1 MYELSRVRLRTVGP
15 AGARFHDVTLDL
27 SGAGRPVGAEQ
38 GALFDTAATTH
49 RPSPASLILLENGGG
64 KSVLLKL
71 VFSVV
76 LPGRRHT
83 VGTTNTRVV
92 EKFVMPK
99 DVSHIV
105 LEWMNPLTGEL
116 LLTGKVLAWRNQVA
130 SEVSDN
136 LRERWYCLRPS
147 DEINLGTLPMA
158 VGTKSCTLDTYRDEL
173 QEAYA
178 ADQSLA
184 LYWTRHQG
192 DWTNRLQLLELDPE
206 LFRYQRE
213 MNVDEGEAANWLKLD
228 SDVKFVDFLL
238 RAIVKSDEMDALA
251 ALVTE
256 HVERLAGRGLLLT
269 EREFVAG
276 ALDLLGP
283 IAQQAGTARQ
293 SRRRAE
299 QAARDVAELGG
310 RLRVRARNEHDAV
323 LGRRAKLVKSQEE
336 LDELTRAA
344 ERAKAIVAELRRHL
358 ADLKYQGAQRELT
371 AREKA
376 LSRARAL
383 VEAWRETSTVH
394 EYDDSIAQV
403 KALTDLIGAEEE
415 KARPALEERDVAA
428 RRLAR
433 SLWATADE
441 AAQTASD
448 ELKQVSVR
456 EKEKSAAQERARAAH
471 RDATKAEGEAARFDQ
486 LITRLREDVEA
497 AVADGLLHDA
507 AALPRTMETVQ
518 EERDNTAQRVTDLER
533 EWSELA
539 DREALAQDE
548 LRKAESEA
556 GDLRGRREQLSVRLD
571 EARTQT
577 ARWETNPRLVA
588 LLDVL
593 DIDLERDVAS
603 LLEALN
609 TARREAERERTEL
622 RVAESIDEQA
632 RLALAAGDLLPPAQV
647 VSDAC
652 KALEDAKVVAV
663 PGWRYLA
670 AIPDTDRRRDIVE
683 RLPHLAAGIL
693 LHDPDDIDR
702 ARDVLTALR
711 PQPTVFVSVATTRT
725 FTDPEAELTD
735 GVEVVIP
742 PHPALYDVDA
752 AAAEHE
758 AIDARHAVRSARG
771 EELSARIEEDGNLT
785 YALTDWRTRYPE
797 GSIPALTEKH
807 AGVVRELTAADA
819 RVTEREEVLETLQ
832 ERRQKIKEEL
842 PPLRE
847 TRDSLAKR
855 LERLKEL
862 ADRNGHLPEWME
874 QASSEKERMRERQEA
889 AGKAE
894 DEVTELQ
901 KLVTEHQR
909 RADEYQR
916 TVRFVNDERAKLPG
930 SEDVRRSDPVP
941 ELSTA
946 LLRSTYDQAAARYL
960 RVQVGSD
967 LLEERERANERAAK
981 AKQGYYKLSEE
992 LRGRAAALLKSPEG
1006 SDEAARATALES
1018 ADQAVREAE
1027 TVARKAAVAASRCA
1041 DELTAAEGRVTTPVK
1056 LPEYPADIESCA
1068 AAVEE
1073 ASRQQTLSAG
1083 KAADQQEVHIGL
1095 GHQLEGAEASAKA
1108 FQFIADGFTKDVA
1121 EGDDETADIAPYE
1134 GDADAAQ
1141 DLATR
1146 LAKERRTR
1154 ETNAHTDEQTLRT
1167 ATERLTHHAGAEEFK
1182 DLHVRVQTQIRIA
1195 GWETVAARATE
1206 WSDALRPRLRA
1217 LNEEIDQT
1225 ERHRTLIVRNLKA
1238 QVDKALALLR
1248 QAQRMSRLPASL
1260 DDWAAQEFLRF
1271 RFTPAQDDTAHLH
1284 IGEVI
1289 DEAAKGHTADGR
1301 SVRRD
1306 GMSLLLAGVRAAVP
1320 RGFRIDML
1328 KPDAVLRNERIK
1340 VSEIKDVFS
1349 GGQHLTAAI
1358 LLYCTMAAL
1367 RASNRGRERDTHSGV
1382 LFLDNPIGRANAD
1395 YLLALQRKVAEAL
1408 GVQLI
1413 YTTGLSDDGTLKRFP
1428 LILRLRNDADLRA
1441 GRKYLTVTER
1451 VQEALDELAE
1461 PDGTGNVTTTR
1472 VFKRETEDG
1481 HTREAQAE

>member
-38 GALFDTAATTH
+38 EALFDSSATTC
-49 RPSPASLILLENGGG
+49 RPSPASLVLLENGGG

-83 VGTTNTRVV
+83 VGTTNTRVL

-105 LEWMNPLTGEL
+105 LEWMNPLTGDL
-116 LLTGKVLAWRNQVA
+116 LLTGKVLAWRKQVA

-147 DEINLGTLPMA
+147 DEINLRTLPMA
-158 VGTKSCTLDTYRDEL
+158 VGTKSCTLDAYRDEL

-178 ADQSLA
+178 ADQSVD

-192 DWTNRLQLLELDPE
+192 DWTNRLQLLGIDPE

-238 RAIVKSDEMDALA
+238 RAIVRSEEMDDLA

-283 IAQQAGTARQ
+283 IVELAEAARL

-299 QAARDVAELGG
+299 QAARDLAELGG
-310 RLRVRARNEHDAV
+310 RLRVRARKEQDVV
-323 LGRRAKLVKSQEE
+323 LGQRAKVVKSQEE
-336 LDELTRAA
+336 LDELTYAA
-344 ERAKAIVAELRRHL
+344 DQAGAIVAELRRHL
-358 ADLKYQGAQRELT
+358 ADLKHKRAQRELT
-371 AREKA
+371 ASEKG
-376 LSRARAL
+376 LSHAQAL
-383 VEAWRETSTVH
+383 VAAWRETSTVH
-394 EYDDSIAQV
+394 EYGDSIAQV
-403 KALTDLIGAEEE
+403 KALTALIGAKEE
-415 KARPALEERDVAA
+415 KARPALEERDAAA

-441 AAQTASD
+441 AAQTSSD
-448 ELKQVSVR
+448 ELERVAAG

-471 RDATKAEGEAARFDQ
+471 REAVKAEHEAAQFTQ
-486 LITRLREDVEA
+486 WITRLRGDIEA
-497 AVADGLLHDA
+497 AVAEGLLHDA
-507 AALPRTMETVQ
+507 AALPRTVETIQ
-518 EERDNTAQRVTDLER
+518 EGRDKAAQRVTDLER
-533 EWSELA
+533 EWVDLA

-548 LRKAESEA
+548 LRKAEAEE
-556 GDLRGRREQLSVRLD
+556 GGLRGRRDHLTARLD
-571 EARTQT
+571 EVRTQT
-577 ARWETNPRLVA
+577 ARFEANPRLAA
-588 LLDVL
+588 LLDVPHIAL
-593 DIDLERDVAS
+593 DRDVTA
-603 LLEALN
+603 LLDALSI
-609 TARREAERERTEL
+609 ARGEAERELTEL
-622 RVAESIDEQA
+622 KVAESIDEQA

-647 VSDAC
+647 VSDAV
-652 KALEDAKVVAV
+652 KALEDAQVVAV
-663 PGWRYLA
+663 PGWRYLSS
-670 AIPDTDRRRDIVE
+670 IPDADRRRDIVE

-702 ARDVLTALR
+702 AQEVLTALR
-711 PQPTVFVSVATTRT
+711 PQPTVFVPVATTKT
-725 FTDPEAELTD
+725 FTDPEAELKD
-735 GVEVVIP
+735 GVEAVIP

-758 AIDARHAVRSARG
+758 AIDARHAARRARA
-771 EELSARIEEDGNLT
+771 EELATRNEQDGGLT
-785 YALTDWRTRYPE
+785 YALTDWRMRYPE
-797 GSIPALTEKH
+797 GSITALTEEH
-807 AGVVRELTAADA
+807 AGLVREHTAAESK
-819 RVTEREEVLETLQ
+819 VVERQEVLQTLQ
-832 ERRQKIKEEL
+832 ARRQKIKEEL
-842 PPLRE
+842 PPQRE
-847 TRDSLAKR
+847 ARDSLTKR

-862 ADRNGHLPEWME
+862 AERHGHLAEWTE
-874 QASSEKERMRERQEA
+874 QASVAKERMRERQEA

-894 DEVTELQ
+894 DEATELQ
-901 KLVTEHQR
+901 KLVTDHQR
-909 RADEYQR
+909 RADEHRR
-916 TVRFVNDERAKLPG
+916 TVRIVNDERAKLPG

-946 LLRSTYDQAAARYL
+946 LLRSAYEQAAARYL

-981 AKQGYYKLSEE
+981 AKGAYFGLSEGI
-992 LRGRAAALLKSPEG
+992 RDKAAVLLKSPEG
-1006 SDEAARATALES
+1006 SDEAARATALEGAVQAEQE
-1018 ADQAVREAE
+1018 ADIG
-1027 TVARKAAVAASRCA
+1027 ARKAALAASRCA
-1041 DELTAAEGRVTTPVK
+1041 DELTAATDRVTTRVL
-1056 LPEYPADIESCA
+1056 LPRYPADIESCIE
-1068 AAVEE
+1068 AVDE
-1073 ASRQQTLSAG
+1073 AGRQQTSSAR
-1083 KAADQQEVHIGL
+1083 KVTDQQELHTRL
-1095 GHQLEGAEASAKA
+1095 GRQLEDVEASAKV
-1108 FQFIADGFTKDVA
+1108 FQFIVDGLATDRP
-1121 EGDDETADIAPYE
+1121 EGDSNTVDTVPYE
-1134 GDADAAQ
+1134 GDADTAQ
-1141 DLATR
+1141 DLVTR
-1146 LAKERRTR
+1146 LTKERTTR
-1154 ETNAHTDEQTLRT
+1154 ETNARTDEQTLRA
-1167 ATERLTHHAGAEEFK
+1167 ATEKLTHHAAAQEFK

-1225 ERHRTLIVRNLKA
+1225 ERHRTLIMRNLKV
-1238 QVDKALALLR
+1238 QVDKALASLR

-1271 RFTPAQDDTAHLH
+1271 RFTPAQDEIAHLR

-1289 DEAAKGHTADGR
+1289 DEAAKGHTTDGR
-1301 SVRRD
+1301 TVRRD

-1320 RGFRIDML
+1320 KGFRIDML
-1328 KPDAVLRNERIK
+1328 KPDAVLRNERIR

-1367 RASNRGRERDTHSGV
+1367 RASNRGREKDTHSGV

-1441 GRKYLTVTER
+1441 GRKYLTVTDR
-1451 VQEALDELAE
+1451 IQEALDALAE
-1461 PDGTGNVTTTR
+1461 PDGTGNVTATR
-1472 VFKRETEDG
+1472 IFKRETEDG
-1481 HTREAQAE
+1481 QSREAQAE

>member
-15 AGARFHDVTLDL
+15 VGARFHDVILDL
-27 SGAGRPVGAEQ
+27 SGAGYPVGAEQ

-83 VGTTNTRVV
+83 VGTTNTRVL

-130 SEVSDN
+130 SEISDN
-136 LRERWYCLRPS
+136 LRERWYCLQPS
-147 DEINLGTLPMA
+147 DEINLHTLPMA

-173 QEAYA
+173 QEAYT

-213 MNVDEGEAANWLKLD
+213 MNVGEGEAANWLKID

-238 RAIVKSDEMDALA
+238 RAIVKSDEMDDLA

-276 ALDLLGP
+276 ALDLLDP
-283 IAQQAGTARQ
+283 ITQQAEAARQ

-299 QAARDVAELGG
+299 QAARNVAELGG
-310 RLRVRARNEHDAV
+310 RLRLRARNEQDVV

-336 LDELTRAA
+336 LEELTRDA
-344 ERAKAIVAELRRHL
+344 ERTEATVAELRRHL
-358 ADLKYQGAQRELT
+358 ADLKHQGAQQELT

-448 ELKQVSVR
+448 ELMQVSTR
-456 EKEKSAAQERARAAH
+456 EMEKSAVQERARMAH
-471 RDATKAEGEAARFDQ
+471 RDATTAEHEAAQFDQ
-486 LITRLREDVEA
+486 LITRLREDIEA
-497 AVADGLLHDA
+497 AVTDGLLHDA
-507 AALPRTMETVQ
+507 AALSRTVETVQ
-518 EERDNTAQRVTDLER
+518 EERDNAAQRVTDLER
-533 EWSELA
+533 EWAELA
-539 DREALAQDE
+539 DREAFAQDE

-556 GDLRGRREQLSVRLD
+556 GDLRGRRNQLSARLD
-571 EARTQT
+571 EIRTQT
-577 ARWETNPRLVA
+577 ARLETTPRFVA
-588 LLDVL
+588 LLDVP
-593 DIDLERDVAS
+593 DIDLERDIAS

-609 TARREAERERTEL
+609 TARREAERERTGL
-622 RVAESIDEQA
+622 RVAGSIDEQA
-632 RLALAAGDLLPPAQV
+632 RLALAAGDFLPPAQV

-663 PGWRYLA
+663 PGWSYLA
-670 AIPDTDRRRDIVE
+670 AIPDADRRRDIVE
-683 RLPHLAAGIL
+683 RLPHLAAGVL
-693 LHDPDDIDR
+693 LHDPEDVDR
-702 ARDVLTALR
+702 AREVLTALR

-725 FTDPEAELTD
+725 FTDREAELTD

-758 AIDARHAVRSARG
+758 AIDARHAVRTARA
-771 EELSARIEEDGNLT
+771 EDLTARIDQDGNLT

-797 GSIPALTEKH
+797 GSITVLTEEH
-807 AGVVRELTAADA
+807 AGLVRELTAADA
-819 RVTEREEVLETLQ
+819 KVAERQEVLETLQ

-847 TRDSLAKR
+847 TRDSLTKR
-855 LERLKEL
+855 LVRLEEL
-862 ADRNGHLPEWME
+862 ADRHDHLPEWTE
-874 QASSEKERMRERQEA
+874 RAASEKERVRERQEA

-894 DEVTELQ
+894 DEVIELQ
-901 KLVTEHQR
+901 KLVTDHQR
-909 RADEYQR
+909 RADEHQR
-916 TVRFVNDERAKLPG
+916 TVRIVNDERAKLPG

-946 LLRSTYDQAAARYL
+946 LLRSMYDQAAARYL

-981 AKQGYYKLSEE
+981 AKQGYFKLSEE
-992 LRGRAAALLKSPEG
+992 LRSSSAALLRSPEG
-1006 SDEAARATALES
+1006 SDEAARATALSS
-1018 ADQAVREAE
+1018 AVHAAQGAE
-1027 TVARKAAVAASRCA
+1027 TVARNAAVAASRCA
-1041 DELTAAEGRVTTPVK
+1041 DELTDAEDRVTTRIE
-1056 LPEYPADIESCA
+1056 LPKYPADIESCTE
-1068 AAVEE
+1068 AVDE
-1073 ASRQQTLSAG
+1073 ADRQQTSSARKLAG
-1083 KAADQQEVHIGL
+1083 QQEIHTRL
-1095 GHQLEGAEASAKA
+1095 GHQLEGVEASAKT
-1108 FQFIADGFTKDVA
+1108 FQFIVDGFTKDVP
-1121 EGDDETADIAPYE
+1121 EGDESAAGIAPYQ

-1141 DLATR
+1141 DLVTR
-1146 LAKERRTR
+1146 LAKERRAH

-1167 ATERLTHHAGAEEFK
+1167 ATERLTHHSGAEEFK

-1195 GWETVAARATE
+1195 GWETVAARAAE

-1217 LNEEIDQT
+1217 LTEEIDQT
-1225 ERHRTLIVRNLKA
+1225 ERHRALIVRNLKA
-1238 QVDKALALLR
+1238 KVDKALALLR

-1271 RFTPAQDDTAHLH
+1271 RFTPAQDDTAQLH

-1328 KPDAVLRNERIK
+1328 KPDAVLRNERIR

-1461 PDGTGNVTTTR
+1461 PDGTGSVTTTR
-1472 VFKRETEDG
+1472 IFKRETEDG
-1481 HTREAQAE
+1481 HTCEAQAE

>member
-15 AGARFHDVTLDL
+15 AGARFHDVTMDL
-27 SGAGRPVGAEQ
+27 SGVGRQVGAEQ
-38 GALFDTAATTH
+38 GALFDTTVTTY

-116 LLTGKVLAWRNQVA
+116 LLTGKVMAWRNQVA

-136 LRERWYCLRPS
+136 LRERWYCLQPS
-147 DEINLGTLPMA
+147 DEINLDTLPMA
-158 VGTKSCTLDTYRDEL
+158 VGTKSRTLDTYRDEL

-184 LYWTRHQG
+184 LYWTPHQG
-192 DWTNRLQLLELDPE
+192 DWTTRLQLLELDPE

-238 RAIVKSDEMDALA
+238 RAIVKADEMDDLA

-256 HVERLAGRGLLLT
+256 HVERLAGRGLLLA

-276 ALDLLGP
+276 ARDLLGP
-283 IAQQAGTARQ
+283 IAQQAEAARQ

-310 RLRVRARNEHDAV
+310 RLRVRARNEHDVV
-323 LGRRAKLVKSQEE
+323 LGRRAKLDKAQEE
-336 LDELTRAA
+336 LEELTRCA
-344 ERAKAIVAELRRHL
+344 ERAEVVVAELRRHW
-358 ADLKYQGAQRELT
+358 ADLKLQRAQRELA
-371 AREKA
+371 AREKG
-376 LSRARAL
+376 LSRAQDM
-383 VEAWRETSTVH
+383 VDAWEKTSTVH
-394 EYDDSIAQV
+394 EYGDSIAQV
-403 KALTDLIGAEEE
+403 KTLTELIGAEEE
-415 KARPALEERDVAA
+415 KARPALEERDSAA
-428 RRLAR
+428 RLLAR
-433 SLWATADE
+433 SLWATADD
-441 AAQTASD
+441 AAHAASD
-448 ELKQVSVR
+448 ELKRVSAR
-456 EKEKSAAQERARAAH
+456 EEEKKAAQERARLAY
-471 RDATKAEGEAARFDQ
+471 RDATTAENAAVEFNK
-486 LITRLREDVEA
+486 LITQLREDIEA
-497 AVADGLLHDA
+497 AVSDGLLHDV
-507 AALPRTMETVQ
+507 AALSRSVETVQ
-518 EERDNTAQRVTDLER
+518 EQRDKTAQRVTDQER
-533 EWSELA
+533 EWAELA

-548 LRKAESEA
+548 LRKAESQA
-556 GDLRGRREQLSVRLD
+556 GDLRGRRKQLADRLE

-577 ARWETNPRLVA
+577 GRWETNPRLVA
-588 LLDVL
+588 LLDL
-593 DIDLERDVAS
+593 PDIDLERDVAA
-603 LLEALN
+603 LLEALKA
-609 TARREAERERTEL
+609 ARLEAERERTEL
-622 RVAESIDEQA
+622 RVAASIDEQA
-632 RLALAAGDLLPPAQV
+632 RHALAAGDLLPPAQV

-670 AIPDTDRRRDIVE
+670 AIPDAERRRDIVE

-693 LHDPDDIDR
+693 LHDPADIDR

-725 FTDPEAELTD
+725 FTDPEAALTD

-758 AIDARHAVRSARG
+758 AIDARHTVRNARA
-771 EELSARIEEDGNLT
+771 EELTARIEQDGKLT

-797 GSIPALTEKH
+797 GSVTELAEEH
-807 AGVVRELTAADA
+807 AGVVRELKAADA
-819 RVTEREEVLETLQ
+819 GVTEREEVLETLQ
-832 ERRQKIKEEL
+832 ERRRKIKEEL

-847 TRDSLAKR
+847 TRDSLTKR
-855 LERLKEL
+855 LGRLRAL
-862 ADRNGHLPEWME
+862 ADRNVHLPEWTE
-874 QASSEKERMRERQEA
+874 RASSEKERMRERQEA

-894 DEVTELQ
+894 DEVVELE
-901 KLVTEHQR
+901 KLVTGHQR

-916 TVRFVNDERAKLPG
+916 TVRIVNDDRAKLPG
-930 SEDVRRSDPVP
+930 SEDVRLTDPVP

-981 AKQGYYKLSEE
+981 AKQGYFNLSED

-1018 ADQAVREAE
+1018 ARQAVREAE
-1027 TVARKAAVAASRCA
+1027 SVARKAAVAASRA
-1041 DELTAAEGRVTTPVK
+1041 EDELITAQGRVTTPVN

-1068 AAVEE
+1068 EAVEE
-1073 ASRQQTLSAG
+1073 AGQQQTSSARR
-1083 KAADQQEVHIGL
+1083 AADQQKEHTRL
-1095 GHQLEGAEASAKA
+1095 GQQLEGAEASAKA
-1108 FQFIADGFTKDVA
+1108 FQFIVDGFPKDVSEG
-1121 EGDDETADIAPYE
+1121 EGDAADIVPYE

-1141 DLATR
+1141 ELATG

-1154 ETNAHTDEQTLRT
+1154 ETVAHTDEQSLRT
-1167 ATERLTHHAGAEEFK
+1167 ATEKLTHHAGAEEFK

-1195 GWETVAARATE
+1195 GWERVAASATE

-1225 ERHRTLIVRNLKA
+1225 ERHRTMIVRNLKA

-1271 RFTPAQDDTAHLH
+1271 NFTPAQDDTAHLH

-1289 DEAAKGHTADGR
+1289 DEAAKGRTADGR

-1328 KPDAVLRNERIK
+1328 KPDAVLRNERIR

-1367 RASNRGRERDTHSGV
+1367 RASNRGRERDTYSGV

-1441 GRKYLTVTER
+1441 GRKYLTVTDR
-1451 VQEALDELAE
+1451 IQEALDALPES
-1461 PDGTGNVTTTR
+1461 DGTGNVTTTR
-1472 VFKRETEDG
+1472 IFKRGTEDG
-1481 HTREAQAE
+1481 QNREAQAE

>member
-38 GALFDTAATTH
+38 GALFDATATTY
-49 RPSPASLILLENGGG
+49 RPSPASLVLLENGGG

-83 VGTTNTRVV
+83 VGTTNTRVL

-105 LEWMNPLTGEL
+105 LEWMNPLTGDL

-136 LRERWYCLRPS
+136 LSERWYCLRPS
-147 DEINLGTLPMA
+147 NEINLRTLPMA
-158 VGTKSCTLDTYRDEL
+158 VGAKSRTLDTYRDEL
-173 QEAYA
+173 QEAHA
-178 ADQSLA
+178 ADQSLD

-192 DWTNRLQLLELDPE
+192 DWTNRLQLLGIDPE

-238 RAIVKSDEMDALA
+238 RAIVRSEEMDDLA
-251 ALVTE
+251 ALVSE
-256 HVERLAGRGLLLT
+256 HVERLASRGLLLT

-283 IAQQAGTARQ
+283 IVELAEAGRL

-299 QAARDVAELGG
+299 KAARDVTELGE
-310 RLRVRARNEHDAV
+310 RLRVRARSEQDV
-323 LGRRAKLVKSQEE
+323 VRGQRAKVVTSQEE

-344 ERAKAIVAELRRHL
+344 DQAEAIVVELRCHL
-358 ADLKYQGAQRELT
+358 VYLKHKMAQRELT
-371 AREKA
+371 ASEDA
-376 LSRARAL
+376 LSQARAL
-383 VEAWRETSTVH
+383 VAAWRETSTVH

-441 AAQTASD
+441 AAQTASG
-448 ELKQVSVR
+448 ELKR
-456 EKEKSAAQERARAAH
+456 AAAGEKEKSAAQERARAAH
-471 RDATKAEGEAARFDQ
+471 RDATKAEYEAAQFCQ
-486 LITRLREDVEA
+486 SITRLHEDIEA

-507 AALPRTMETVQ
+507 VALPRTVETVQ
-518 EERDNTAQRVTDLER
+518 KGRDNAAQRVTDLER
-533 EWSELA
+533 EWAELA

-548 LRKAESEA
+548 LRKAGAEA
-556 GDLRGRREQLSVRLD
+556 GDLRGRRDGLIARLD
-571 EARTQT
+571 EVRTQT
-577 ARWETNPRLVA
+577 ARLEANPRLA
-588 LLDVL
+588 GLLDVPH
-593 DIDLERDVAS
+593 IDLERDVTS
-603 LLEALN
+603 LLDALT
-609 TARREAERERTEL
+609 TARGEAERERTEL
-622 RVAESIDEQA
+622 KVVESIDEQA

-652 KALEDAKVVAV
+652 KALETAKVVAV
-663 PGWRYLA
+663 PGWRYLS
-670 AIPDTDRRRDIVE
+670 AIPDADRRRDIVE

-702 ARDVLTALR
+702 AREVLTALR
-711 PQPTVFVSVATTRT
+711 PQPTVFVSVSTTRT
-725 FTDPEAELTD
+725 FTDPEAELTG
-735 GVEVVIP
+735 GVEAVIP

-752 AAAEHE
+752 AYAEHE
-758 AIDARHAVRSARG
+758 AINARYAVNSARA
-771 EELSARIEEDGNLT
+771 EELAARIEQDGSLT
-785 YALTDWRTRYPE
+785 YALTNWRTLYPE
-797 GSIPALTEKH
+797 GSIAALTEEL
-807 AGVVRELTAADA
+807 AGVVLEHTAAEA
-819 RVTEREEVLETLQ
+819 QVAERREMLQTLQ
-832 ERRQKIKEEL
+832 EGRQKIKEEL

-847 TRDSLAKR
+847 TRDSLTKR
-855 LERLKEL
+855 LERLREL
-862 ADRNGHLPEWME
+862 ADRHGHLAEWTE
-874 QASSEKERMRERQEA
+874 QVSVATARVREYQEA

-894 DEVTELQ
+894 DEAAELQ
-901 KLVTEHQR
+901 KLVTDHQR
-909 RADEYQR
+909 RADEHRR
-916 TVRFVNDERAKLPG
+916 TVRIVNEERAKLPG
-930 SEDVRRSDPVP
+930 SEVVRRSDPVP

-967 LLEERERANERAAK
+967 LLEERERADERAAK
-981 AKQGYYKLSEE
+981 AKRAYFELSEE
-992 LRGRAAALLKSPEG
+992 LRDRAAVLLKSPEG
-1006 SDEAARATALES
+1006 SEEAARVTALEI
-1018 ADQAVREAE
+1018 AVHAAEEAE
-1027 TVARKAAVAASRCA
+1027 AGARKAAVAESRRA
-1041 DELTAAEGRVTTPVK
+1041 DELTAAKGRVTTKVK
-1056 LPEYPADIESCA
+1056 IPEYPVDIESCIE
-1068 AAVEE
+1068 AVDE
-1073 ASRQQTLSAG
+1073 AGRQQTLSAR
-1083 KAADQQEVHIGL
+1083 KVTAQQELHIRL
-1095 GHQLEGAEASAKA
+1095 GHQLESAEASAKA
-1108 FQFIADGFTKDVA
+1108 FQFIVDGFTTDLP
-1121 EGDDETADIAPYE
+1121 EGGSEAVGITPYE
-1134 GDADAAQ
+1134 GDAGTAQ
-1141 DLATR
+1141 DLVTR
-1146 LAKERRTR
+1146 LTKERTAC
-1154 ETNAHTDEQTLRT
+1154 ESHAYTDEQTLRA
-1167 ATERLTHHAGAEEFK
+1167 ATERITHHAAAQEFK

-1206 WSDALRPRLRA
+1206 WTDALRPRLRA

-1225 ERHRTLIVRNLKA
+1225 ERHRTLIVQNLKA
-1238 QVDKALALLR
+1238 QVDKALASLR

-1271 RFTPAQDDTAHLH
+1271 RFTPAEGDTAHLR

-1301 SVRRD
+1301 TVRRD
-1306 GMSLLLAGVRAAVP
+1306 GMSLLLAGVRAVVP
-1320 RGFRIDML
+1320 KGFRIDML
-1328 KPDAVLRNERIK
+1328 KPDAVLRNERIR

-1441 GRKYLTVTER
+1441 GRKYLSVTDR
-1451 VQEALDELAE
+1451 IQEALDVLAE
-1461 PDGTGNVTTTR
+1461 PDGTGNVTATR
-1472 VFKRETEDG
+1472 IFKRETEDG
-1481 HTREAQAE
+1481 SPREAQAK

>member
-38 GALFDTAATTH
+38 GALFDATATTY
-49 RPSPASLILLENGGG
+49 RPSPATLVLLENGGG

-83 VGTTNTRVV
+83 VGTTNTRVL

-105 LEWMNPLTGEL
+105 LEWMNPLTGDL
-116 LLTGKVLAWRNQVA
+116 LITGKVLAWRNQVA
-130 SEVSDN
+130 SEISDN
-136 LRERWYCLRPS
+136 LSERWYCLRPS
-147 DEINLGTLPMA
+147 DEINLRTLPMA
-158 VGTKSCTLDTYRDEL
+158 VGMKSCTLDTYRDEL

-178 ADQSLA
+178 ADQSLD

-192 DWTNRLQLLELDPE
+192 DWTSRLQLLGIDPE

-238 RAIVKSDEMDALA
+238 RAIVRSEEMDDLA
-251 ALVTE
+251 ALVSE

-269 EREFVAG
+269 ERDFVAG

-283 IAQQAGTARQ
+283 IVELAEAARL

-310 RLRVRARNEHDAV
+310 RLRVRARNEQDVV
-323 LGRRAKLVKSQEE
+323 LGQRAKVVKSQEK

-344 ERAKAIVAELRRHL
+344 DHAEAIVAELRCHL
-358 ADLKYQGAQRELT
+358 ADLKHKRAQRELT
-371 AREKA
+371 VSEKG
-376 LSRARAL
+376 LSQAQAL
-383 VEAWRETSTVH
+383 VDAWRETSTVH

-415 KARPALEERDVAA
+415 KARPALEERDIAA
-428 RRLAR
+428 RCLAR

-448 ELKQVSVR
+448 ELKR
-456 EKEKSAAQERARAAH
+456 AAAGEKEKSAAQGRARAAH
-471 RDATKAEGEAARFDQ
+471 RDATKAEHEAAQFDQ
-486 LITRLREDVEA
+486 WITRLREDVEA
-497 AVADGLLHDA
+497 AVADGLLYNA
-507 AALPRTMETVQ
+507 AALPRTVETVQ
-518 EERDNTAQRVTDLER
+518 EGRDNAAQRVTDLEQ
-533 EWSELA
+533 EWAELA
-539 DREALAQDE
+539 DREALAQE
-548 LRKAESEA
+548 QLRKAEAET
-556 GDLRGRREQLSVRLD
+556 GELRGRRDGLTARLD
-571 EARTQT
+571 EVRTQI
-577 ARWETNPRLVA
+577 ARLEANPRLAA
-588 LLDVL
+588 LLDVPH
-593 DIDLERDVAS
+593 IDLERDVTS
-603 LLEALN
+603 LLDALS
-609 TARREAERERTEL
+609 TARGEAERERIEL
-622 RVAESIDEQA
+622 KVAESVDEQA

-663 PGWRYLA
+663 PGWRYLS
-670 AIPDTDRRRDIVE
+670 AIPDADRRRDIVE

-693 LHDPDDIDR
+693 LHDPGDIDR
-702 ARDVLTALR
+702 AREVLTALR
-711 PQPTVFVSVATTRT
+711 PQPTVFVSVSTTRT
-725 FTDPEAELTD
+725 FTDPDAELTD
-735 GVEVVIP
+735 GVEAVIP

-758 AIDARHAVRSARG
+758 AIDARYAVHSARA
-771 EELSARIEEDGNLT
+771 EELATRIEQDGSLT

-797 GSIPALTEKH
+797 GSITALTEEH
-807 AGVVRELTAADA
+807 AGVVREHTAAEA
-819 RVTEREEVLETLQ
+819 KVVERQEVLRTLQ
-832 ERRQKIKEEL
+832 ERRQNVKEEL

-847 TRDSLAKR
+847 TRDSLTKR
-855 LERLKEL
+855 LERLGEL
-862 ADRNGHLPEWME
+862 ADRHGHLAEWTE
-874 QASSEKERMRERQEA
+874 QASVAKERMRERQEA

-894 DEVTELQ
+894 DEAAELQ

-909 RADEYQR
+909 RADEHRR
-916 TVRFVNDERAKLPG
+916 TVRIVNDERAKLPG

-967 LLEERERANERAAK
+967 LLEECERANERASK
-981 AKQGYYKLSEE
+981 AKRAYFGLSKE
-992 LRGRAAALLKSPEG
+992 LRDRAAVLLKSPEG

-1018 ADQAVREAE
+1018 AVHAAKEAD
-1027 TVARKAAVAASRCA
+1027 TRARKAAVAVSRCV
-1041 DELTAAEGRVTTPVK
+1041 DELTAAKDRVTTRVE
-1056 LPEYPADIESCA
+1056 LPKYPADIESCTE
-1068 AAVEE
+1068 AVDE
-1073 ASRQQTLSAG
+1073 AGRHQSSSAR
-1083 KAADQQEVHIGL
+1083 KVTDHQEVHTRL
-1095 GHQLEGAEASAKA
+1095 GHQLEGAETSAKA
-1108 FQFIADGFTKDVA
+1108 FQFIVDGFTTELP
-1121 EGDDETADIAPYE
+1121 EGYSDAADIAPYE
-1134 GDADAAQ
+1134 GDADMAR
-1141 DLATR
+1141 DLVTR
-1146 LAKERRTR
+1146 LSKERTTR
-1154 ETNAHTDEQTLRT
+1154 DTNARTDEQTLRA
-1167 ATERLTHHAGAEEFK
+1167 ATEKITHHAAAQEFK

-1195 GWETVAARATE
+1195 GWETVAARSTE

-1217 LNEEIDQT
+1217 LNEEIDQA

-1238 QVDKALALLR
+1238 QVDKALASLR

-1260 DDWAAQEFLRF
+1260 HDWAAQEFLRF
-1271 RFTPAQDDTAHLH
+1271 RFTPAQDDTAHLR

-1301 SVRRD
+1301 TVRRD

-1320 RGFRIDML
+1320 KGFRIDML
-1328 KPDAVLRNERIK
+1328 KPDAVLRNERIR

-1441 GRKYLTVTER
+1441 GRKYLTVSDR
-1451 VQEALDELAE
+1451 IQEVIDALPE
-1461 PDGTGNVTTTR
+1461 PDGTGSVTTTR
-1472 VFKRETEDG
+1472 IFKRETEDG
-1481 HTREAQAE
+1481 HTREAQTK